1 METTERTEIISASE
15 IGSYMFCNRAWW
27 LKRSQDMES
36 ANIAEM
42 SRGTLRHEKH
52 ARSVR
57 GATVLQRTGYGL
69 IALALILIAV
79 YFILQFS

>member
-27 LKRSQDMES
+27 LKRSQEIDS

-52 ARSVR
+52 ARTVR
-57 GATVLQRTGYGL
+57 GATVLQRAGYGL
-69 IALALILIAV
+69 IGLALVFIAL
-79 YFILQFS
+79 YFILQIS